1 MVSSSRRGRRR
12 EPQPRLDS
20 ILAIALD
27 GTVAKANLQARRVI
41 GEDESIE
48 KEQLGAV
55 LSRLMV
61 NHKTAQN
68 RLVLSV
74 PDEGESHELTLVLS
88 EQESLPAIERPLR
101 EPVQDLA
108 PASVEAREVD
118 PRGAVNVA
126 DFIAH
131 ELRNNIAI
139 MLGLAQLLETTFDSM
154 RAGDRTSAL
163 KGIESEGE
171 HALVVLDGL
180 LKLVESR
187 RHPDV
192 GNTRVPLHSVL
203 RKGIS
208 DHKRRHPTRAFVVAG
223 DAPVFAT
230 GNSTW
235 IQLAVANLISNA
247 EKVTPG
253 DQAIEVTLRQEAESA
268 LIMVLDHGQALAPA
282 LYTGLWDIYS
292 KGVPAGIEVS
302 GSGIGLSLCK
312 ELVGAMGGRV
322 WAGPRSHGGSGFAI
336 SLRGLPEPAV
346 SVMLPP

>member
-1 MVSSSRRGRRR
+1 MVSSSRRRRRR

-27 GTVAKANLQARRVI
+27 GTIAKANLQARRVI
-41 GEDESIE
+41 GEEESIE
-48 KEQLGAV
+48 KEQLGSV
-55 LSRLMV
+55 LAHLMV
-61 NHKTAQN
+61 NRKAAQN
-68 RLVLSV
+68 RLALSV
-74 PDEGESHELTLVLS
+74 PDDGSESHELTLVLS
-88 EQESLPAIERPLR
+88 EQESAPGAERPPR
-101 EPVQDLA
+101 EM
-108 PASVEAREVD
+108 ARDGDERAGE
-118 PRGAVNVA
+118 PKGTVNVA

-139 MLGLAQLLETTFDSM
+139 MLGLSQLLETTFDSM
-154 RAGDRTSAL
+154 KAGDRTSAL

-187 RHPDV
+187 RHPDA
-192 GNTRVPLHSVL
+192 GSAHVPLHSIV
-203 RKGIS
+203 RKVIS
-208 DHKRRHPTRAFVVAG
+208 DHKRRHPNRSFQVAG

-235 IQLAVANLISNA
+235 IQLAIANLISNA

-253 DQAIEVTLRQEAESA
+253 DQTIQVNLRQEAESA
-268 LIMVLDHGQALAPA
+268 LVMVLDQGQALAPS
-282 LYTGLWDIYS
+282 LYNGLWDIYS
-292 KGVPAGIEVS
+292 KGVPPGVEVS

-336 SLRGLPEPAV
+336 SLRSLPEPSP
-346 SVMLPP
+346 SVMVPP